1 VWFYKNGRN
10 KCELNFDEM
19 NVSILLGDCLVVP
32 KRGCDKW
39 GCRGKGNLSD
49 GKSFFH
55 KTSLLQP
62 LQLSAECYADKSAI
76 LFSRIGYEGKTIT
89 KQKPHCNSSYVHIG

>member
-1 VWFYKNGRN
+1 VVFRNGRN
-10 KCELNFDEM
+10 KCLLNFDEI
-19 NVSILLGDCLVVP
+19 NVSILLGGRLVVR
-32 KRGCDKW
+32 KRGCDMW

-62 LQLSAECYADKSAI
+62 LQLSAECYADKSA
-76 LFSRIGYEGKTIT
+76 YEGKTIKFEDLDIT
-89 KQKPHCNSSYVHIG
+89 RIINKNLKKL